1 MKFIA
6 KFLPRRDGTFGKVFD
21 KQINADGTIEAD
33 TDEFAAKLLATKN
46 FEKYTVNSLEELE
59 PKKPVEVVTM
69 IITNADGETI
79 DLMTLGKEELLWL
92 GREELELDVNG
103 RNSEETL
110 RNAIFAHVSKAPEE
124 IEE

>member
-92 GREELELDVNG
+92 GREEMELDVNG